1 MKKNYM
7 VLLDIPAYEDILKGI
22 NFENDLCKYDE
33 KIVETT
39 YGTTGTDSGI
49 ILKQYLEMIC
59 DTTDKYGKHVGTD
72 LLSGLNRIKEAII
85 AADKAA
91 SEGIEIKR

>member
-1 MKKNYM
+1 MKMNHI
-7 VLLDIPAYEDILKGI
+7 VLLDIPIYEDILKGI
-22 NFENDLCKYDE
+22 NFENGMCKYDGT
-33 KIVETT
+33 IVETT
-39 YGTTGTDSGI
+39 YGTTGTESGI
-49 ILKQYLEMIC
+49 LLKHYLEMIC
-59 DTTDKYGKHVGTD
+59 DTTDEHGKHVGAD